1 MRLLKLAAA
10 GSLCLLLGACQS
22 LFKPGLDEPL
32 PAHRTAFEHLQPGC
46 QGEQCPLFNL
56 DTLSFDDEPALNAAI
71 NQQLLVLAREGESE
85 GTMPANLE
93 IYEKRFLDSAQPG
106 WNSYLQA
113 KILEQHDG
121 LVIIELS
128 SYRFTGGEYGHPGRA
143 YINYDRR
150 LHKMLGL
157 QDILLPGQEEAFWNT
172 ARLAHKAWILQN
184 KLDEQDPNF
193 SKEWPF
199 QTTQHVALTFGALT
213 LKYNIDSIAP
223 HSVGHPELKIP
234 YPRLNG
240 IVKPYYFPGRGAQ

>member
-1 MRLLKLAAA
+1 MRLLKLAAL

-32 PAHRTAFEHLQPGC
+32 PGRHTAFEHLQAGC

-71 NQQLLVLAREGESE
+71 DSQLLALARSPEGAV
-85 GTMPANLE
+85 PASLE
-93 IYEKRFLDSAQPG
+93 VYEKRFLDSAQPG
-106 WNSYLQA
+106 WSSYLQA
-113 KILEQHDG
+113 KIREQHDG

-128 SYRFTGGEYGHPGRA
+128 SYRFTGGEYGQPGRA
-143 YINYDRR
+143 FINYDRR
-150 LHKMLGL
+150 LHKVLTL
-157 QDILLPGQEEAFWNT
+157 QDILLPGQEEAFWKT
-172 ARLAHKAWILQN
+172 ARLAHQAWVLQN

-193 SKEWPF
+193 SRDWPF
-199 QTTQHVALTFGALT
+199 QTTPHFALTFGALT
-213 LKYNIDSIAP
+213 LKYDIDRIAP
-223 HSVGHPELKIP
+223 HSVGHPELKLP

>member
-1 MRLLKLAAA
+1 MRLLKLAAL
-10 GSLCLLLGACQS
+10 GSLCLLLGACQG

-32 PAHRTAFEHLQPGC
+32 SARHTAFEHLKPGC

-71 NQQLLVLAREGESE
+71 DQQLLELARSPDGAV
-85 GTMPANLE
+85 PASLKV
-93 IYEKRFLDSAQPG
+93 YEKRFLDGAQPG
-106 WNSYLQA
+106 WSSYLQA
-113 KILEQHDG
+113 KIREQHDG

-128 SYRFTGGEYGHPGRA
+128 SYRFTGGEYGQPGRA
-143 YINYDRR
+143 FINYDRR
-150 LHKMLGL
+150 LHKVLAL
-157 QDILLPGQEEAFWNT
+157 SDILLPGQEEAFWKT
-172 ARLAHKAWILQN
+172 ARLAHQAWVLQN

-193 SKEWPF
+193 SKNWPF
-199 QTTQHVALTFGALT
+199 QTTPHFALTFGALT
-213 LKYNIDSIAP
+213 LKYDIDRIAP

>member
-1 MRLLKLAAA
+1 MRLLKLAAL

-32 PAHRTAFEHLQPGC
+32 TARHTAFEHIKPDC
-46 QGEQCPLFNL
+46 HGEQCPLFNL

-71 NQQLLVLAREGESE
+71 DRQLLELARSPDGAV
-85 GTMPANLE
+85 PASLE
-93 IYEKRFLDSAQPG
+93 LYEKRFLDSAQPG
-106 WNSYLQA
+106 WSSYLQA
-113 KILEQHDG
+113 KIREQHDG

-128 SYRFTGGEYGHPGRA
+128 SYRFTGGEYGQPGRA
-143 YINYDRR
+143 FINYDRR
-150 LHKMLGL
+150 LHKVLGL
-157 QDILLPGQEEAFWNT
+157 QDILLPGQEEAFWKT
-172 ARLAHKAWILQN
+172 ARLAHQAWILQN

-193 SKEWPF
+193 SKDWPF
-199 QTTQHVALTFGALT
+199 QTTPHFALTYGALT
-213 LKYNIDSIAP
+213 LKYDIDRIAP

>member
-1 MRLLKLAAA
+1 MRLLKLAAL

-32 PAHRTAFEHLQPGC
+32 PARHTAFEHLQAGC

-71 NQQLLVLAREGESE
+71 DSQLLALARSPEGAV
-85 GTMPANLE
+85 PASLE
-93 IYEKRFLDSAQPG
+93 VYEKRFLDSAQPG
-106 WNSYLQA
+106 WSSYLQA
-113 KILEQHDG
+113 KIREQHDG

-128 SYRFTGGEYGHPGRA
+128 SYRFTGGEYGQPGRA
-143 YINYDRR
+143 FINYDRR
-150 LHKMLGL
+150 LHKVLTL
-157 QDILLPGQEEAFWNT
+157 QDILLPGQEEAFWKT
-172 ARLAHKAWILQN
+172 ARLAHQAWVLQN

-193 SKEWPF
+193 SRDWPF
-199 QTTQHVALTFGALT
+199 QTTPHFALTFGALT
-213 LKYNIDSIAP
+213 LKYDIDRIAP
-223 HSVGHPELKIP
+223 HSVGHPELKLP